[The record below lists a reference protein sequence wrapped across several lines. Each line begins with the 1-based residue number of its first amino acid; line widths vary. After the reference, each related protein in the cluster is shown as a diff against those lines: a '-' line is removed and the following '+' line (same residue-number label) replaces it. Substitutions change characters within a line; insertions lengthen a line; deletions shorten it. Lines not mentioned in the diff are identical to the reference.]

1 MFDML
6 NVAIDYRIVIDDITA
21 NKTLKLRQHELDD
34 NDWNIVGDL
43 LCVLKVSIAT
53 SHVHI

>member
-1 MFDML
+1 ML
-6 NVAIDYRIVIDDITA
+6 NVAINYHIVIDDITA
-21 NKTLKLRQHELDD
+21 NKTLKLRQYELDD

-43 LCVLKVSIAT
+43 LCVLKVSIAM

>member
-1 MFDML
+1 ML

-43 LCVLKVSIAT
+43 LRVLKVSIAT
-53 SHVHI
+53 SHIHI